1 MKEFILS
8 IMRYEIY
15 VWIISWVVVFGR
27 LLITLRNSIGSVLN
41 RKKNNHQIETN
52 QNHLEQRS
60 DEPLEENSMESL
72 SITEK
77 LLQHIDAEQTEQK
90 EIPNKIELME
100 KEWYTAETIHED
112 DNTNEAD
119 IMEIKETKSNATDIY
134 NIKTNHET
142 INKQRS
148 QFEFLKN
155 EIELLKSRQQRVEY
169 EKKLIQ
175 ATIDFPDDYYF
186 NSSLWDW
193 YIESEDFRKAQTIFK
208 KLHLQNESDDK
219 VLYKLWTIHLELWDA
234 QSAEYILE
242 KAKDL
247 KPENPKYY
255 QALAEIKYNLEKI
268 EESIELME
276 KAVDLRPTKFE
287 YIEILWKLY
296 KETDNIQLY
305 YKTLLKMNALEPLN
319 QRVRWELS
327 KFQD

>member
-1 MKEFILS
+1 MS
-8 IMRYEIY
+8 YEIY
-15 VWIISWVVVFGR
+15 ARI
-27 LLITLRNSIGSVLN
+27 LLWALLSLHGLMWLFRFFKKLKNTD
-41 RKKNNHQIETN
+41 KKNETQKETIIIETK
-52 QNHLEQRS
+52 Q
-60 DEPLEENSMESL
+60 PENELDNL
-72 SITEK
+72 SITDK
-77 LLQHIDAEQTEQK
+77 LLQNIDAEQAQE

-100 KEWYTAETIHED
+100 KEWYTSEVNLESIEETQKNTTQESIKNEINSPEIY
-112 DNTNEAD
+112 NTN
-119 IMEIKETKSNATDIY
+119 
-134 NIKTNHET
+134 TNLEQ
-142 INKQRS
+142 INKQKT
-148 QFEFLKN
+148 QFEFLRN
-155 EIELLKSRQQRVEY
+155 EIELYKTKGNDVEY

-186 NSSLWDW
+186 NGALWDR
-193 YIESEDFRKAQTIFK
+193 YMEREDYKKAQTLFK
-208 KLHLQNESDDK
+208 KLHLQNENDDK
-219 VLYKLWTIHLELWDA
+219 ILYKLGIINLELNDLNT
-234 QSAEYILE
+234 AEFLLT

-255 QALAEIKYNLEKI
+255 QSLAEVKYSIEKI
-268 EESIELME
+268 DESIELME